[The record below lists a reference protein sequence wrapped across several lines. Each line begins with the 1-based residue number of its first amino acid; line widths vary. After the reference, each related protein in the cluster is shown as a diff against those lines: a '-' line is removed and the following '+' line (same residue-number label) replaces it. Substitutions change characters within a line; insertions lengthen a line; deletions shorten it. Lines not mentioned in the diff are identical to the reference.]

1 MAFYDTPGLTYDSG
15 VFYDEEPTPQPIRK
29 HMGKV
34 KLGLARLGPDQV
46 VALANTI
53 KTAMTG
59 NANFAAPNPTL
70 VAVGTLITTATTKI
84 AAYNTS
90 LAATDTALS
99 DRDAAVAAL
108 KAALTQEAAYVEN
121 VANGDS
127 VKIESAGMGVRGLAT
142 PVGPLPQVMSL
153 IVEPG
158 ANEGH
163 LDVSWDPV
171 YGAAS
176 YEVHTCTDPM
186 LPANWTYKL
195 TAAKSNADM
204 NTFASGSRIWT
215 RVRAIGADN
224 APGPWS
230 DPAVKTVP

>member
-1 MAFYDTPGLTYDSG
+1 MALYDTPGLTYDSG
-15 VFYDEEPTPQPIRK
+15 VLYDDEPSPSTKRK
-29 HMGKV
+29 NMGKV
-34 KLGLARLGPDQV
+34 KLGLARLSPDGV
-46 VALANTI
+46 VALATNI

-59 NANFAAPNPTL
+59 NANFATPNPTL
-70 VAVGTLITTATTKI
+70 ASLGTLITTASTKI
-84 AAYNTS
+84 ATYNSALT
-90 LAATDTALS
+90 AADTALA
-99 DRDAAVAAL
+99 DRDAAILAL

-121 VANGDS
+121 VANGDA

-153 IVEPG
+153 IVAPG

-171 YGAAS
+171 YGAAA
-176 YEVHTCTDPM
+176 YEVHTCADPM
-186 LPANWTYKL
+186 APGNWTYKL

-204 NTFASGSRIWT
+204 NTFTSGARIWT